1 MEQRCHASVMLKLPD
16 SKKIMKFKL
25 DENFGSRTQ
34 ELFRLAGHDVKSVL
48 DEKIQGCS
56 DKNFYKICC
65 KEKRC
70 LVTLDLDFADITRFS
85 PSLCDGIAV
94 IRLPINPSIVLLGQL
109 INQFLN
115 ALDKTPMK
123 KRLWVVEMGRIRIHE
138 SDLD

>member
-1 MEQRCHASVMLKLPD
+1 MAQRCHASVMLKLPG
-16 SKKIMKFKL
+16 SKIMKFKL

-34 ELFRLAGHDVKSVL
+34 ELFRSAGHDIKSVL

-56 DKNFYKICC
+56 DKNLYKICC

-70 LVTLDLDFADITRFS
+70 LVTLDIDFADITRFS